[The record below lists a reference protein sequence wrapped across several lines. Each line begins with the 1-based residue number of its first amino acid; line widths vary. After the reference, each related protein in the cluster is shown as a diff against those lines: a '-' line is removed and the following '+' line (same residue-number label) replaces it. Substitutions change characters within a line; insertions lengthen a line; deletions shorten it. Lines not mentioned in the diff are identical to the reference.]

1 MIKIAP
7 SILSCD
13 FARLGEEAAAIQAA
27 GGDWL
32 HVDVMDGHFV
42 PNISLGIPVVQS
54 LRKATNMPLDVHLM
68 ISDPGAYIPQFAKA
82 GSDWITFHV
91 ESEGDPVKN
100 IQLIHS
106 LGVKAGISIS
116 PDTPVQVLDPLLTL
130 VDLVLVMTV
139 RPGFGG
145 QSFMADMMDKLD
157 YITKKCLQLGISPQL
172 EVDGGI
178 SRETAGIAAA
188 HGARILV
195 AGSAVFGKP
204 DYRVAIDE
212 IRQAALAHC

>member
-116 PDTPVQVLDPLLTL
+116 PDTPVQVLDPLLPL

>member
-13 FARLGEEAAAIQAA
+13 FARLGEEAAAIAAA

-54 LRKATNMPLDVHLM
+54 LRKATKMFLDVHLM
-68 ISDPGAYIPQFAKA
+68 ISDPEAYIPQFAKA
-82 GSDWITFHV
+82 GSDSITFHL
-91 ESEGDPVKN
+91 ESRGDPVQ
-100 IQLIHS
+100 IIERIHS
-106 LGVKAGISIS
+106 YGIKAGISIS
-116 PDTPVQVLDPLLTL
+116 PDTPAEALTPLLPL

-157 YITKKCLQLGISPQL
+157 FITKKCAQLGVYPEI

-178 SRETAGIAAA
+178 TEATAPIAAA
-188 HGARILV
+188 HGARVLV
-195 AGSAVFGKP
+195 AGSAVFGKEN
-204 DYRVAIDE
+204 YRDAVE
-212 IRQAALAHC
+212 GIRKAALSAC

>member
-68 ISDPGAYIPQFAKA
+68 ISDPGAYIPQFVKA

-116 PDTPVQVLDPLLTL
+116 PDTPVQVLDPLLPL